1 MASAAEA
8 IQIGPFVGGLNLHD
22 DPTSVGDSEGVEMLN
37 FELDFDGSL
46 KSRPPITDLG
56 INMPLGATGN
66 MHLLGYYN
74 AAGGVAYL
82 LGSDGLNSTYYY
94 SGAAWVLITN
104 TIAASAML
112 QFDNKAWLLAP
123 VGAANPG
130 GYWDPVGGFI
140 TQPNMP
146 KGDVIVTYKFRLW
159 VAAGK
164 NAVTNGTRLYFS
176 DLLGV
181 PSMWAA
187 VPGFIDVGAGD
198 GQNIIGAIVY
208 QANILIFRSDSVYA
222 FQYTSDPAAGV
233 ASILLPGIGLASKE
247 CLTEHEGYIYFLYED
262 KLYEFVNSRANQI
275 NVKVPFAALSKTGLY
290 LDTAVSL
297 FNNRVI
303 VSYFDTMYIFGLKT
317 RTWTRWRSTARGA
330 IGRVLVLSGTGQLEA
345 IAHSS
350 AVVPPGGGRVAHTL
364 HISEEL
370 GTDTETFQCILQTK
384 NYTYDASSVFKRLF
398 WWGVDAIFRGT
409 VTGLVTPVTYNF
421 AVTWGQLRLAGTTW
435 GDLLNFTW
443 GQPSS
448 DLPIVETQRTGG
460 AAIRKFVKFNKG
472 LRFRQINFKV
482 TFDTDGSTNSAP
494 VRLFS
499 LMTYVRAKQRV
510 SKPIS

>member
-1 MASAAEA
+1 M
-8 IQIGPFVGGLNLHD
+8 
-22 DPTSVGDSEGVEMLN
+22 
-37 FELDFDGSL
+37 
-46 KSRPPITDLG
+46 
-56 INMPLGATGN
+56 
-66 MHLLGYYN
+66 
-74 AAGGVAYL
+74 
-82 LGSDGLNSTYYY
+82 
-94 SGAAWVLITN
+94 
-104 TIAASAML
+104 
-112 QFDNKAWLLAP
+112 
-123 VGAANPG
+123 
-130 GYWDPVGGFI
+130 
-140 TQPNMP
+140 
-146 KGDVIVTYKFRLW
+146 
-159 VAAGK
+159 
-164 NAVTNGTRLYFS
+164 
-176 DLLGV
+176 
-181 PSMWAA
+181 
-187 VPGFIDVGAGD
+187 
-198 GQNIIGAIVY
+198 
-208 QANILIFRSDSVYA
+208 
-222 FQYTSDPAAGV
+222 
-233 ASILLPGIGLASKE
+233 
-247 CLTEHEGYIYFLYED
+247 
-262 KLYEFVNSRANQI
+262 
-275 NVKVPFAALSKTGLY
+275 
-290 LDTAVSL
+290 
-297 FNNRVI
+297 
-303 VSYFDTMYIFGLKT
+303 
-317 RTWTRWRSTARGA
+317 
-330 IGRVLVLSGTGQLEA
+330 
-345 IAHSS
+345 
-350 AVVPPGGGRVAHTL
+350 AHTL